1 MSSRR
6 IKTKS
11 RLWTEEELEILVDMM
26 KQGTKLSVIAER
38 LNRSYGSVQNKVKYM
53 GKDIWD
59 KSKWNE
65 YISTRPYNYWTYE
78 ELREVKLVLD
88 CGGTMAE
95 AAKKTSQNR
104 ACISHKINI
113 MGMDFW
119 EERNWDRYVVG

>member
-1 MSSRR
+1 MEVFR
-6 IKTKS
+6 TKS
-11 RLWTEEELEILVDMM
+11 
-26 KQGTKLSVIAER
+26 
-38 LNRSYGSVQNKVKYM
+38 N
-53 GKDIWD
+53 IWG

-95 AAKKTSQNR
+95 AAKKTSHNR